1 MAPACRKGRWP
12 IEFSARHTPGSV
24 GIFGGVLDAA
34 ASAEARGAMAGL
46 ADRPRTRNI
55 AIGRRDANSHAGI
68 TRA

>member
-1 MAPACRKGRWP
+1 VAPACENGRWL
-12 IEFSARHTPGSV
+12 IESRARHTPGSF

-46 ADRPRTRNI
+46 ADRRRTRNI
-55 AIGRRDANSHAGI
+55 AIGRRDANSHAGV